1 MTDLE
6 NTGYHPPCM
15 KCGGLAGA
23 CSMRCTA
30 LSLAPGWYDR
40 VEWSS
45 VSNDDEYAA
54 AWEEANYG
62 DPD

>member
-23 CSMRCTA
+23 CSMRCPT
-30 LSLAPGWYDR
+30 LNVQPGWYGR
-40 VEWSS
+40 IAWKT
-45 VSNDDEYAA
+45 DDEYALE
-54 AWEEANYG
+54 WEIING